1 MAIDILHRYLALVC
15 LMGDDKPTDKK
26 AVVDYNV
33 GVFQEALKKVFPRD
47 DRDAMHMSPDEM

>member
-1 MAIDILHRYLALVC
+1 
-15 LMGDDKPTDKK
+15 MGDHAPIDKK

-47 DRDAMHMSPDEM
+47 DRDAPPMSPEET